1 MKSAPASALLALAL
15 IISTMPSNAQ
25 FFYSPLELAAES
37 SAINAP
43 EPEKAPITTYKLV
56 HGVIQGEQGVL
67 IGATVWLRGT
77 RNIAVT
83 NAEGEF
89 ELRVPADAKAVEL
102 LCSYGGLQEEV
113 VHLAPV
119 EAIGSVYLL
128 RGKNRYSA
136 PITLTQ

>member
-1 MKSAPASALLALAL
+1 MFLRPTSALFACALL
-15 IISTMPSNAQ
+15 LGTLTSQAQ
-25 FFYSPLELAAES
+25 LSYHRIDRAAEGLS
-37 SAINAP
+37 SRDEGPERAP
-43 EPEKAPITTYKLV
+43 TKKMKLV

-83 NAEGEF
+83 NSEGEF
-89 ELRVPADAKAVEL
+89 ELSVPADAKTVEL

-119 EAIGSVYLL
+119 EAMGSVYLL
-128 RGKNRYSA
+128 RSKNSFSSRVA
-136 PITLTQ
+136 PTR